1 MFHCIT
7 IYSFVIFFF
16 YPVHITFPIEKN
28 KKQKKVFFFNGLESV
43 EAKGYGFC
51 CYAAYPL
58 TLPYCPEAHVWCP
71 GPLHPMWLPFICA
84 VQNFKE
90 YFWAEIYFA
99 FRHIWAM
106 TILQIIFTRCFSFYP
121 IPSLI
126 QANHELFF
134 TSANHSGKIKY
145 QEQYVQQPLKIP
157 ATVSFWVEF
166 IDYVF
171 GNVLLH
177 TRQTAS
183 EAGNW

>member
-1 MFHCIT
+1 
-7 IYSFVIFFF
+7 
-16 YPVHITFPIEKN
+16 
-28 KKQKKVFFFNGLESV
+28 
-43 EAKGYGFC
+43 
-51 CYAAYPL
+51 
-58 TLPYCPEAHVWCP
+58 
-71 GPLHPMWLPFICA
+71 
-84 VQNFKE
+84 
-90 YFWAEIYFA
+90 
-99 FRHIWAM
+99 M

-145 QEQYVQQPLKIP
+145 LEQYVHQPLKIP

-183 EAGNW
+183 EAGN